1 MKCRKGSSE
10 PKKEIKGGG
19 GGYSA
24 FTININ
30 SMMVVYETNPNISK
44 FINRPSVVSGYCHTS
59 NNRSRLLHKECQTKQ
74 YTNLKFKVLA
84 KRKRIVAEILPKD
97 L

>member
-10 PKKEIKGGG
+10 PKKEIKRGGG
-19 GGYSA
+19 VYSA